1 MRSLLPSLLLLLC
14 LSAHAFT
21 AAEPASQAEAK
32 ALVDQAQAALVESD
46 NKPERII
53 DAALG
58 FAAALPWYEAQGDTD
73 NICDI
78 QASLFWCRKRMDAA
92 TMKIYR
98 AKSRRDAY
106 SLEYTEV

>member
-14 LSAHAFT
+14 LSAHALT

-46 NKPERII
+46 TKPERII

-58 FAAALPWYEAQGDTD
+58 FAAALPWQPQVEA
-73 NICDI
+73 
-78 QASLFWCRKRMDAA
+78 AV
-92 TMKIYR
+92 
-98 AKSRRDAY
+98 
-106 SLEYTEV
+106 EVAEAVVWPHSPPWQQP